1 VKRILLVPVLLTLSL
16 AACRTDR
23 VDLTYKYDAESQ
35 VRYRLTTV
43 AEARW
48 NIEGRR
54 GSGAY
59 EITYDVTETIEQ
71 VRQGNAVVG
80 VTMEVVDF
88 EERGLAAPGR
98 SSFKLRLGPAG
109 EKLEVLDLDGV
120 PATELAQEQLALINT
135 FRPPLPIDPMPLHG
149 TWSGR
154 QAFNFPNV
162 SQEIVAEGELTALR
176 VSDGRELAELD
187 YAWDGPYQG
196 TLTLPQGTAEFKGT
210 EEVDA
215 VAVFDLTGG
224 FPRSQESTLV
234 DRFDVA
240 IQADDGS
247 ARRQG
252 VYSAEIHSELEF
264 LDGSG

>member
-1 VKRILLVPVLLTLSL
+1 MVLVPVALCLVALS
-16 AACRTDR
+16 ACRSDR
-23 VDLTYKYDAESQ
+23 VDLTYKYAADSE
-35 VRYRLTTV
+35 VKYRLTTV

-54 GSGAY
+54 GSGGY
-59 EITYDVTETIEQ
+59 EITYDVTERIEQ
-71 VRQGNAVVG
+71 VKQGNAVVA
-80 VTMEVVDF
+80 VTMDVVDF

-98 SSFKLRLGPAG
+98 SSFKIRLGPDG

-135 FRPPLPIDPMPLHG
+135 FRPPLPIEPMPLHG

-154 QAFNFPNV
+154 QAFDFPNV

-176 VSDGRELAELD
+176 VSGERELAELD

-247 ARRQG
+247 ARRTG
-252 VYSAEIHSELEF
+252 AYSAEIHSK
-264 LDGSG
+264 LDFVGGSD